1 MSVFVLV
8 TLFCIYLW
16 SWCANRLATAH
27 CSPTLPWSS
36 DLPVWTARCTANQAS
51 WWMTATVSGYS
62 GDTLPSVYFSTLT
75 YNTINTN
82 LQNFEAVS
90 SCSSDI
96 TLCSLCR
103 YLHITGAV
111 PHGPVLKKGRFCAEV
126 SQLFASFKVSDTS
139 SLAVHGVSIKA
150 GKNATKC
157 LTADLAAHGGGKP
170 RPAHSNM
177 QLPKAYLFTLPLPRL
192 LPPVFVIVCVCV
204 FKICCC
210 LCHLSLLF
218 TDIVDSCWS
227 VFTCYAICDFS
238 AVLHELLPLV
248 SRRITK
254 FYLLFFV
261 SSGSL

>member
-1 MSVFVLV
+1 M
-8 TLFCIYLW
+8 TRCRLFIFQL
-16 SWCANRLATAH
+16 
-27 CSPTLPWSS
+27 
-36 DLPVWTARCTANQAS
+36 
-51 WWMTATVSGYS
+51 
-62 GDTLPSVYFSTLT
+62 
-75 YNTINTN
+75 
-82 LQNFEAVS
+82 
-90 SCSSDI
+90 
-96 TLCSLCR
+96 
-103 YLHITGAV
+103 LHITPLTQTCKTLKLSLHVAQMLLCV
-111 PHGPVLKKGRFCAEV
+111 FSLQISSHYRCCTTWASFKKGRFCAEV

-139 SLAVHGVSIKA
+139 SLAVHSVSIKA

-157 LTADLAAHGGGKP
+157 LTADLAAHGGGKH

-177 QLPKAYLFTLPLPRL
+177 QLLKAYLFTLPLPRL